1 MGRHSSWSRL
11 FVCLVALLATS
22 AGGSAWAQGSVAV
35 LGVEHIDVPDSLA
48 QQLTDALRQRVS
60 GTSGIRAVQGKELIE
75 IKMVFSCESEA
86 PACMAQAGK
95 SLGADKLLYGTL
107 KKGSKPNS
115 VVVALKL
122 LDVKTASVE
131 KFVNETVSKRDLA
144 AGSVN
149 SSAAKWF
156 SSLVEVESKP
166 TLTVTSEPANAA
178 VAVDGQSAGRTPVT
192 LRELSPGAHVV
203 AVTMSGRVPS
213 TRTVELRAGG
223 NHELAFTLEPD
234 GSKPPVAAKVKPEP
248 LITAPQ
254 PVITATPVPPPAVKG
269 HPGRTAKILALT
281 ALAGAVVAG
290 GVAIYTWRTYSGLE
304 DTAHNDLIRLRPG
317 MPTEEQ
323 TKFFNSPNC
332 TPPASLGSSPEINS
346 YKANCSSGET
356 YAGATTALWVVA
368 GALATASVI
377 SYVVGDRQ
385 AAKANEKKTTA
396 RIIRQTLR
404 VAPVFSNQ
412 GGALSAAFEF

>member
-1 MGRHSSWSRL
+1 
-11 FVCLVALLATS
+11 VCLFALFAM
-22 AGGSAWAQGSVAV
+22 GGGAAWAQGSVAV

-48 QQLTDALRQRVS
+48 QQLTDALRQRAS
-60 GTSGIRAVQGKELIE
+60 GTSGIRVVQGKELIE

-107 KKGSKPNS
+107 KKGGKPNS

-122 LDVKTASVE
+122 LDVKTASIE

-144 AGSVN
+144 SGSVN
-149 SSAAKWF
+149 ASAAKWF

-178 VAVDGQSAGRTPVT
+178 VAVDGQPAGRTPVT
-192 LRELSPGAHVV
+192 LRDLSPGAHVV
-203 AVTMSGRVPS
+203 AVSMSGRAPS

-223 NHELAFTLEPD
+223 NHELAFQLEAD
-234 GSKPPVAAKVKPEP
+234 AKQPVATKVKPEP

-254 PVITATPVPPPAVKG
+254 PVITPTPLPPVKG

-281 ALAGAVVAG
+281 TLAGAVVAG
-290 GVAIYTWRTYSGLE
+290 GVAIYTWRTYTGLE

-317 MPTEEQ
+317 MPTDEQ
-323 TKFFNSPNC
+323 TKFFNSPSC
-332 TPPASLGSSPEINS
+332 TPPTSLGSSPEIES
-346 YKANCSSGET
+346 YKRNCSSGET
-356 YAGATTALWVVA
+356 YANATTALWVVA

-396 RIIRQTLR
+396 RIIRQSLK